1 MRVQSGH
8 ALGARLSNTRLTCP
22 EVGDKLGKL
31 RIIPHSSP
39 MLEGSVGQSY
49 GASGW
54 DCGLSGSSG
63 GNGLTSLQRVRA
75 LGDVARRWILRHESR
90 PYGAQQARKL
100 RNGGNPDEGKP
111 SASTMC
117 CLFSCLKNRESKG
130 WVRRVPAAAV
140 IPAAQV
146 VLVII
151 GSKSSVV
158 GQVDARVNRSAQRFE
173 FRVDRSA
180 RDWEKCEVL
189 RG

>member
-8 ALGARLSNTRLTCP
+8 ALGARLSNTRSTCP

-31 RIIPHSSP
+31 RIIPHSAP
-39 MLEGSVGQSY
+39 MLEGLVRESS

-54 DCGLSGSSG
+54 DCGLSGCSG

-100 RNGGNPDEGKP
+100 RNGGNHDAANP

-117 CLFSCLKNRESKG
+117 WLSSSVRNLGRKC
-130 WVRRVPAAAV
+130 WVRRV
-140 IPAAQV
+140 
-146 VLVII
+146 
-151 GSKSSVV
+151 
-158 GQVDARVNRSAQRFE
+158 
-173 FRVDRSA
+173 
-180 RDWEKCEVL
+180 
-189 RG
+189 